1 MPALL
6 ATITIHLAASHS
18 PQPPCP
24 RCSPQDWKG
33 VLGWGLLVQE
43 HANIPSF
50 NAIKQDLTGVGD
62 SCSEDE
68 VGDTAQ
74 ARLNCCY

>member
-1 MPALL
+1 VNQFNAALNFY
-6 ATITIHLAASHS
+6 
-18 PQPPCP
+18 
-24 RCSPQDWKG
+24 
-33 VLGWGLLVQE
+33 
-43 HANIPSF
+43 ANIPSF

-74 ARLNCCY
+74 VALPTK